1 MVCPP
6 RGAGPPQ
13 PPTHRVSLACGRPD
27 LPARSPTYGWA
38 PAADGG
44 AGTLSLSL
52 GRGHRLWASSL
63 HPARWKVW
71 VFVSLTYW
79 AECLLE
85 PMGSGIRGSLL
96 PQPPG
101 KVRGV
106 RVSCSLVRFS

>member
-13 PPTHRVSLACGRPD
+13 PPTHRVSLAC
-27 LPARSPTYGWA
+27 GWA

-96 PQPPG
+96 PQPLG
-101 KVRGV
+101 RSAG
-106 RVSCSLVRFS
+106 